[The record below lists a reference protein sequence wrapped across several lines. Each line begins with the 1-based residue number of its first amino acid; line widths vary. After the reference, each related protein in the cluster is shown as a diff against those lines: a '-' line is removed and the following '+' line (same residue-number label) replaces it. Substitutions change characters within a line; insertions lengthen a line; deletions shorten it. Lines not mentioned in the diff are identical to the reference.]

1 MFLINNNG
9 NRVYY
14 YTSIIYIIILVYLLI
29 LCCRKTNNVSF
40 KSTFQRTR
48 NSTWKI
54 NCIIFSHF
62 SCQLTHIRQ
71 YTWNTATKIEG
82 SPDFFLPICT
92 RQTALRPTW
101 KTGADNNETSFEIK
115 RASSIQFCITFGR
128 STRRPL
134 SFFTSFLPFFLLTL
148 FLFFFSFAV
157 SWISKKVEL
166 WLFVNEKYRYAMIVG
181 KKSLANGPDV
191 KLIKHRWKA
200 KADDRFQRLK
210 NVYRYA
216 ECWIIDNKNRQTVL
230 LPRSTIRQLY
240 AVFRKYLNIYHT
252 SLLLY
257 MFAVLHEVFRNFNI
271 AVTR

>member
-1 MFLINNNG
+1 MLQ
-9 NRVYY
+9 NR
-14 YTSIIYIIILVYLLI
+14 
-29 LCCRKTNNVSF
+29 RKTNNVSF

-62 SCQLTHIRQ
+62 SCQLTHTRQ

-128 STRRPL
+128 STRRSL
-134 SFFTSFLPFFLLTL
+134 SFFTSFLSFFLLTL

-257 MFAVLHEVFRNFNI
+257 MVAVLHEVLRNFNI